1 MMNTKKKISLI
12 LAVLMSVSLL
22 ATGCKKTDE
31 ESTGLPEATTPAM
44 SELTQMT
51 TAAPETTTAA
61 PETEETSVP
70 ETEETTVSESEETT
84 VSETEETTAAETTT
98 AASETTASQTTA
110 SQTAAVTTAKREWN
124 ETEISEVMYT
134 SQACY
139 SRVKPVVGSDPVSQ
153 YKKGTKVNVVAAT
166 DTGYYKLADGSF
178 IHSDYLAEEK
188 PAVQTTTAAP
198 DDEEIFDDDDNTG
211 NVSEKPAEDKPSEQK
226 PVAVTGDY
234 KSRYAYKTLN
244 SAQKQLYD
252 SLYAAISNFET
263 KVTVPDGLLSDDIIK
278 VYGMIFNQEPQFFWL
293 STKIPS
299 GYNTLTIK
307 YEMTREQAAEK
318 QKQIDKNVNA
328 LLATAAKSS
337 TTAGKLKVF
346 YDWIVLN
353 NDFSLSETA
362 ATCSISN
369 GLTGSV
375 IQCAGYAKSMQ
386 YLCDKAGIESMVV
399 VGRNRHGS
407 SHAWNVVYVE
417 DGYYILDTAWG
428 DPEGAPGGSKYIR
441 YSFFLVPDA
450 WTKTTHYDV
459 NKYFKSTGGTIKY
472 FDPPACTKT
481 SQNYFTLNKKLYSD
495 FDSAEKGMYAAFD
508 KAIKNGD
515 CVAEIRVTDSDVYN
529 KLMSDEYARKF
540 QTYAKDKGSV
550 SKLSRQKADNEG
562 ALIVQYNIVYK

>member
-1 MMNTKKKISLI
+1 MNTKKKISFI

-31 ESTGLPEATTPAM
+31 ESAGLPDTTTSL

-61 PETEETSVP
+61 PETTVP
-70 ETEETTVSESEETT
+70 ETEETTVSETEETT
-84 VSETEETTAAETTT
+84 VSETEETTASETTTAAPETTKAETTT
-98 AASETTASQTTA
+98 AV
-110 SQTAAVTTAKREWN
+110 VTTAKKDWN

-139 SRVKPVVGSDPVSQ
+139 SRIKPVVGSDPVSQ

-166 DTGYYKLADGSF
+166 DTGYYKIADGSF
-178 IHSDYLAEEK
+178 IHSDYLVEEK
-188 PAVQTTTAAP
+188 PAASTTKVTTSK
-198 DDEEIFDDDDNTG
+198 DTDEEIFDDEPDETT
-211 NVSEKPAEDKPSEQK
+211 SSTSK
-226 PVAVTGDY
+226 PVASASGDY
-234 KSRYAYKTLN
+234 KSRYGYKSLT
-244 SAQKQLYD
+244 SAQKKLYD
-252 SLYAAISNFET
+252 NIYNAVASFET
-263 KVTVPDGLLSDDIIK
+263 KVTVPDGLLSDDITK
-278 VYGMIFNQEPQFFWL
+278 VYGMVFNQEPQFFWM

-299 GYNTLTIK
+299 GYSTLTLK
-307 YEMTREQAAEK
+307 YEMTAEEAAAK

-328 LLATAAKSS
+328 LLATASKSK

-346 YDWIVLN
+346 YDWIILN

-407 SHAWNVVYVE
+407 SHAWNVVYCE

-428 DPEGAPGGSKYIR
+428 DPEGAPGGSEYIR

-450 WTKTTHYDV
+450 WTKTTHYDT
-459 NKYFKSTGGTIKY
+459 NLYFKSNGGTIKY

-481 SQNYFTLNKKLYSD
+481 TYNYFKIYGKLYSSL
-495 FDSAEKGMYAAFD
+495 DSAEKGMYEAFD
-508 KAIKNGD
+508 NAIKNGEY
-515 CVAEIRVTDSDVYN
+515 VAEIRVTDSDVYTT
-529 KLMSDEYARKF
+529 LMSDEYAVKF
-540 QTYAKDKGSV
+540 QKYAKEKGSV

>member
-1 MMNTKKKISLI
+1 MNTKKKISLI

-31 ESTGLPEATTPAM
+31 DTAGLPEATTTTSMP
-44 SELTQMT
+44 ELTQMT

-61 PETEETSVP
+61 PETEATTVP

-98 AASETTASQTTA
+98 AASETTASETT
-110 SQTAAVTTAKREWN
+110 TTAVTTVKKEWN

-178 IHSDYLAEEK
+178 IHSDYLVEEK

-198 DDEEIFDDDDNTG
+198 DDEEEIFDDDNTG
-211 NVSEKPAEDKPSEQK
+211 EVTEKPDDTPTQK
-226 PVAVTGDY
+226 PVVTDTSDY
-234 KSRYAYKTLN
+234 KSGYAYKTLT
-244 SAQKQLYD
+244 SAQKELYD
-252 SLYAAISNFET
+252 RIYKAISNFET
-263 KVTVPDGLLSDDIIK
+263 KVTVPDGILTDDVIK
-278 VYGMIFNQEPQFFWL
+278 VYGMIFNQEPQLFWM
-293 STKIPS
+293 SITVPK
-299 GYNTLTIK
+299 GYGTLTIK
-307 YEMTREQAAEK
+307 YDMTADEAAAK
-318 QKQIDKNVNA
+318 QKQIDKNVNSI
-328 LLATAAKSS
+328 LATAAKSK

-353 NDFSLSETA
+353 NTFSLSETS
-362 ATCSISN
+362 ATSSIAN

-407 SHAWNVVYVE
+407 SHAWNVIYVD

-428 DPEGAPGGSKYIR
+428 DPEGAPGGGKYIR

-459 NKYFKSTGGTIKY
+459 NKYFKPNGDTIKY

-481 SQNYFTLNKKLYSD
+481 TYNYYKIYGKLYSD
-495 FDSAEKGMYAAFD
+495 LSSAEKGMYEAFD
-508 KAIKNGD
+508 EAIKNGKF
-515 CVAEIRVTDSDVYN
+515 VAEIRVTDESVYN
-529 KLMSDEYARKF
+529 KLMSDDYAKKF
-540 QTYAKDKGSV
+540 QSYAKEKGSV

>member
-1 MMNTKKKISLI
+1 MNTKKKISLI

-31 ESTGLPEATTPAM
+31 DTAGLPEATTTTTMP
-44 SELTQMT
+44 ELTQMT

-61 PETEETSVP
+61 PETEATTVP
-70 ETEETTVSESEETT
+70 ESEETTVSESEETT

-98 AASETTASQTTA
+98 AASETTASETT
-110 SQTAAVTTAKREWN
+110 TTAVTTVKKEWN

-178 IHSDYLAEEK
+178 IHSDYLAEEA
-188 PAVQTTTAAP
+188 PAVQTTTTAP
-198 DDEEIFDDDDNTG
+198 DDDEEIFDDDNTG
-211 NVSEKPAEDKPSEQK
+211 DVTEKPDDTSTQK
-226 PVAVTGDY
+226 PVVSDTSDY
-234 KSRYAYKTLN
+234 KSGYAYKTLN
-244 SAQKQLYD
+244 ASQKELYD
-252 SLYAAISNFET
+252 RMYKAIANFET

-278 VYGMIFNQEPQFFWL
+278 VYGMIFNQEPQFFWM
-293 STKIPS
+293 STSVPK
-299 GYNTLTIK
+299 GYGSVTLK
-307 YEMTREQAAEK
+307 YDMTADEAAAK
-318 QKQIDKNVNA
+318 QKQIDKNVNSI
-328 LLATAAKSS
+328 LAPAAKSK

-346 YDWIVLN
+346 YDWIILN
-353 NDFSLSETA
+353 NNFSLSETS
-362 ATCSISN
+362 ATCSIAN

-450 WTKTTHYDV
+450 WTKTTHYDT
-459 NKYFKSTGGTIKY
+459 NLYFKPNGESIKY
-472 FDPPACTKT
+472 FNPPACTKT
-481 SQNYFTLNKKLYSD
+481 TYNYYKIYGKLYND
-495 FDSAEKGMYAAFD
+495 LISAEKGMYEAFD
-508 KAIKNGD
+508 EAIKNGKF
-515 CVAEIRVTDSDVYN
+515 VAEIRVTDEDVYN
-529 KLMSDEYARKF
+529 KLMSDDYAKKF
-540 QTYAKDKGSV
+540 QSYAKEKGSV

>member
-1 MMNTKKKISLI
+1 MNTKKKISFI
-12 LAVLMSVSLL
+12 LAALMSVSLL

-31 ESTGLPEATTPAM
+31 ESAGLPDTTTSL

-61 PETEETSVP
+61 PET
-70 ETEETTVSESEETT
+70 TVSETEETT
-84 VSETEETTAAETTT
+84 VSETEETTASETEETTASETTTT
-98 AASETTASQTTA
+98 AAPETTKAETA
-110 SQTAAVTTAKREWN
+110 TAVVTTAKKDWN

-139 SRVKPVVGSDPVSQ
+139 SRIKPVVGSDPVSQ

-178 IHSDYLAEEK
+178 IHSDYLVEEK
-188 PAVQTTTAAP
+188 PAASTTKATTAK
-198 DDEEIFDDDDNTG
+198 DSDEEIFDDDPDETTA
-211 NVSEKPAEDKPSEQK
+211 SESK
-226 PVAVTGDY
+226 PVTPVSGDY
-234 KSRYAYKTLN
+234 KSKYGYKSLT
-244 SAQKQLYD
+244 SAQKELYD
-252 SLYAAISNFET
+252 NIYNAVASFET
-263 KVTVPDGLLSDDIIK
+263 KVTVPDGLLSDDITK
-278 VYGMIFNQEPQFFWL
+278 VYGMVFNQEPQFFWM

-299 GYNTLTIK
+299 GYSTLTIK
-307 YEMTREQAAEK
+307 YEMTAEEAAAK

-328 LLATAAKSS
+328 LLATASKSK

-346 YDWIVLN
+346 YDWIILN

-407 SHAWNVVYVE
+407 SHAWNVVYCD

-428 DPEGAPGGSKYIR
+428 DPEGAPGGSEYIR

-450 WTKTTHYDV
+450 WTKTTHYDT
-459 NKYFKSTGGTIKY
+459 NLYFKNNGGTIKY

-481 SQNYFTLNKKLYSD
+481 TYNYFKIYGKLYSSL
-495 FDSAEKGMYAAFD
+495 DSAEKGLYDALD
-508 KAIKNGD
+508 TAIKNGD
-515 CVAEIRVTDSDVYN
+515 HVAEIRVTDSDVYTT
-529 KLMSDEYARKF
+529 LMSDEYAVKF
-540 QTYAKDKGSV
+540 QKYAKEKGSV